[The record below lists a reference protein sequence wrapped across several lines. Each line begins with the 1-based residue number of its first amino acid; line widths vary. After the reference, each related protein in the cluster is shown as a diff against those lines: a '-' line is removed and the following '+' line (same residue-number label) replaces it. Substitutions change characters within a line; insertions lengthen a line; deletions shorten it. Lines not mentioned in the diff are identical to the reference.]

1 MESCCGVICACLPTL
16 RPLAK
21 KVSNQFG
28 SSEKSKS
35 RTKSRGPTELVT
47 IGGGGS
53 HLRSRAMTK
62 SPFQRLDEPDGGEAD
77 DEGALAQQRG
87 KYSATV
93 TTETTNT
100 GYASS
105 GDSVAADAMRTRS
118 HGQEQ
123 HGKGFV

>member
-1 MESCCGVICACLPTL
+1 M
-16 RPLAK
+16 
-21 KVSNQFG
+21 SNQFG
-28 SSEKSKS
+28 SSEKSRS

-62 SPFQRLDEPDGGEAD
+62 SPFQRLDEDVDADGGVHAD
-77 DEGALAQQRG
+77 DLESARAGLRG
-87 KYSATV
+87 GSHNNNNNNSSKYTTTV
-93 TTETTNT
+93 STTDSKHT

-105 GDSVAADAMRTRS
+105 GDSVSADASRTRS

-123 HGKGFV
+123 QGKGFV